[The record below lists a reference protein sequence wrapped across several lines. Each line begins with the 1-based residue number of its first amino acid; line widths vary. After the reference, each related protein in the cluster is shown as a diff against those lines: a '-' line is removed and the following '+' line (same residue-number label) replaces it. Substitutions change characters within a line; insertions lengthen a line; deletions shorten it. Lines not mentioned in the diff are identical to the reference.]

1 MPILARGIKE
11 GFRGT
16 GFCCL
21 AGGLRGERWW
31 ASPLHETESVGPG
44 YRVQCSQ
51 KETHCHS

>member
-11 GFRGT
+11 SFRGT